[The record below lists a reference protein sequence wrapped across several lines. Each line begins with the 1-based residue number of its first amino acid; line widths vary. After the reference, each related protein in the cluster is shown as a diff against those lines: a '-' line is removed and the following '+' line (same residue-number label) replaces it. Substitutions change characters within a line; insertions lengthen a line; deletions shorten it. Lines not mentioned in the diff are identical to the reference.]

1 MNDKKL
7 NAILWITAVL
17 ITMVLVVYQRT
28 TGPTYPKSGSVMIG
42 SQQVSYKF
50 LRSYDTGKDAPVSIK
65 VENKGITGKLSYKRY
80 KSHDDWTEV
89 DMKRQDGELTASLP
103 AQPPA
108 GKVMY
113 VVKLFKDGQGF
124 VVTEDPVILRF
135 KGAVPTAILVPHI
148 FFMFIS
154 LLFGFRAGIE
164 ALFRQKDTRF
174 YVGYTLVTLFIG
186 GLILGPIVQKYAFGA
201 YWTGWPFGHDLTDNK
216 TIVVFIFW
224 LIAWLYL
231 RKNALHKTW
240 VLLAT
245 VVMILVYV
253 IPHSAWGSEIDYAKE
268 NAGQV
273 KTNTL
278 NP

>member
-7 NAILWITAVL
+7 NVNLWIIAVL
-17 ITMVLVVYQRT
+17 ITMVLVVYQRI

-42 SQQVSYKF
+42 NQQVSYTF

-65 VENKGITGKLSYKRY
+65 VENKDITGKLSYKRY

-103 AQPPA
+103 TQPPA

-135 KGAVPTAILVPHI
+135 KGTVPKAILAPHI

-216 TIVVFIFW
+216 TIVVFVFW
-224 LIAWLYL
+224 LISWLYL

-268 NAGQV
+268 NTGQV
-273 KTNTL
+273 KTNTS